1 MRPGKRESLM
11 TGSAP
16 RPPVRAGGP
25 PPARYATPAGPRV
38 GMPPPPRSTA
48 PPRAGVPP
56 PPRCTASP
64 RLGGPPQTHVRP
76 AQSIRPP
83 RPPLPR
89 SAPPRQSQLP
99 GNKPQ
104 SLVQG
109 TKPIQGNIQQM
120 IAMATK
126 ITGHMRHP
134 SPR

>member
-1 MRPGKRESLM
+1 MRESLV

-16 RPPVRAGGP
+16 RPPVRVGGP
-25 PPARYATPAGPRV
+25 PPTRFAAPAGPRV
-38 GMPPPPRSTA
+38 GVPPPPRCTA
-48 PPRAGVPP
+48 PTRAGVPP
-56 PPRCTASP
+56 PPRCTALP
-64 RLGGPPQTHVRP
+64 RLGGPPQTLVRP
-76 AQSIRPP
+76 THSIRPA
-83 RPPLPR
+83 RPSLPR

-99 GNKPQ
+99 SNKPQ

-126 ITGHMRHP
+126 ITGHIRHP